1 MKTLIKKIIP
11 VVLLLLQ
18 LNSYGQMTYMGLKE
32 ESDVR
37 NAQSYLRNNMVE
49 TYWPE
54 TQIIDNYLYVPTI
67 NGIYRKNLN
76 NLNTIDWELYAFE
89 GIPIID
95 FIKNNDTIMAA
106 TAVWSDKEL
115 LLLSTDNALTY
126 EDYTPASF
134 PYIENKGRI
143 LRIAQ
148 NPHNRNTFAFM
159 HLGQGGVSLSTNF
172 GLDWM
177 PQNTSIGGY
186 QDWFIDFNPN
196 DTTNIFH
203 TGELIFFSSYINA
216 TYDNGALWS
225 TIESINNHCTHSIA
239 FHPFDKNTMVSGG
252 EGRLAKST
260 DQGLTWIT
268 TGFVPEYIYKIIYD
282 KENPNILY
290 ASGDIN
296 GVSDELRIHRSTDGG
311 DSWHVFYEETIEN
324 SDGIL
329 DIHLYNNKLIV
340 YTLVNGMYYLDL
352 DTLNVNNIAY
362 ENELVL
368 YPNPAETY
376 IYIKSNYT
384 INNVNIY
391 DMQGNFVKIIN
402 KTSTFIDLHPLSSG
416 LYFFL
421 IDAGVGLISRKV
433 LVK

>member
-1 MKTLIKKIIP
+1 MLYEVI
-11 VVLLLLQ
+11 
-18 LNSYGQMTYMGLKE
+18 
-32 ESDVR
+32 
-37 NAQSYLRNNMVE
+37 

-225 TIESINNHCTHSIA
+225 TIESINNHCR
-239 FHPFDKNTMVSGG
+239 N
-252 EGRLAKST
+252 
-260 DQGLTWIT
+260 
-268 TGFVPEYIYKIIYD
+268 
-282 KENPNILY
+282 
-290 ASGDIN
+290 
-296 GVSDELRIHRSTDGG
+296 
-311 DSWHVFYEETIEN
+311 
-324 SDGIL
+324 
-329 DIHLYNNKLIV
+329 
-340 YTLVNGMYYLDL
+340 
-352 DTLNVNNIAY
+352 
-362 ENELVL
+362 
-368 YPNPAETY
+368 
-376 IYIKSNYT
+376 
-384 INNVNIY
+384 
-391 DMQGNFVKIIN
+391 NFV
-402 KTSTFIDLHPLSSG
+402 
-416 LYFFL
+416 
-421 IDAGVGLISRKV
+421 
-433 LVK
+433 